1 MAVHTVLS
9 STEIKKILSNYQIG
23 DLKDYVG
30 IKEGIEN
37 TNYLV
42 NTTQNKFILTI
53 YEERIRDDLIPFY
66 MDVMYNSCTN
76 GIKCPTPI
84 KDRNGQLINIIK
96 KKSYGF
102 FKFINGKSKK
112 KWSKNNCYEVGKEL
126 AKFHIVNKDIITLN
140 KNNFSLD
147 FWNISFNKYKSLMNK
162 ELPGS
167 FEIVNEEIKFLNK
180 NWPLNL
186 PEGIIHADLFPDNV
200 LFSRSHKVSG
210 MIDFYFACKDFFSYD
225 IAIVINAWCFPENN
239 FNKIFMNSIL
249 KGYESVRRL
258 QIIEK
263 KKLNVLLRGSSLRF
277 LLTRIIDIQKK
288 TKNKLLEIKN
298 PEDFLKR
305 LIFHR
310 TISNENYGI

>member
-9 STEIKKILSNYQIG
+9 STDIKKILSNYQIG
-23 DLKDYVG
+23 DFKDYLG

-42 NTTQNKFILTI
+42 NTTKNKFILTI
-53 YEERIRDDLIPFY
+53 YEERTRDDLIPFY

-147 FWNISFNKYKSLMNK
+147 FWNISFNRYKDLMDK

-167 FEIVNEEIKFLNK
+167 FEIVSEEIKFLNK
-180 NWPLNL
+180 NWPLSL

-200 LFSRSHKVSG
+200 L
-210 MIDFYFACKDFFSYD
+210 
-225 IAIVINAWCFPENN
+225 
-239 FNKIFMNSIL
+239 
-249 KGYESVRRL
+249 
-258 QIIEK
+258 
-263 KKLNVLLRGSSLRF
+263 
-277 LLTRIIDIQKK
+277 
-288 TKNKLLEIKN
+288 
-298 PEDFLKR
+298 
-305 LIFHR
+305 
-310 TISNENYGI
+310 

>member
-9 STEIKKILSNYQIG
+9 STEIKKILSSYEIG
-23 DLKDYVG
+23 VFKKYSG

-42 NTTQNKFILTI
+42 VTSKNKFILTI
-53 YEERIRDDLIPFY
+53 YEERTKDELIPFY
-66 MDVMYNSCTN
+66 MDVMYNSSIN

-84 KDRNGQLINIIK
+84 KDKNDQLINIVK

-102 FKFINGKSKK
+102 FKFINGNSKK
-112 KWSKNNCYEVGKEL
+112 VWSKNNCFEVGKEL
-126 AKFHIVNKDIITLN
+126 AKFHMVNKNIITPN

-147 FWNISFNKYKSLMNK
+147 FWNISFNKYKNFISK

-167 FEIVNEEIKFLNK
+167 LEIIREELKFLNE

-200 LFSRSHKVSG
+200 LFSKSQKISG
-210 MIDFYFACKDFFSYD
+210 MIDFYFACKDYFSYD
-225 IAIVINAWCFPENN
+225 IAILINAWCFPKNN
-239 FNKIFMNSIL
+239 FNKIFMHNIL
-249 KGYESVRRL
+249 RGYESIRKL
-258 QIIEK
+258 QIVEK
-263 KKLNVLLRGSSLRF
+263 KKMNILLRGSCLRF
-277 LLTRIIDIQKK
+277 LITRIIDLQKK
-288 TKNKLLEIKN
+288 SKNKILEIKN

-305 LIFHR
+305 LIFHKN
-310 TISNENYGI
+310 INNANYNI

>member
-9 STEIKKILSNYQIG
+9 STEIKRILSSYEIG
-23 DLKDYVG
+23 AFKKYSG

-42 NTTQNKFILTI
+42 VTSKNKFILTI
-53 YEERIRDDLIPFY
+53 YEERTRDELIPFY
-66 MDVMYNSCTN
+66 MDVMYNSSIN

-84 KDRNGQLINIIK
+84 KDKNGKLINIIN

-102 FKFINGKSKK
+102 FKFINGNSKK
-112 KWSKNNCYEVGKEL
+112 VWSENNCFEVGKEL
-126 AKFHIVNKDIITLN
+126 AKFHIVNKNIITSN

-147 FWNISFNKYKSLMNK
+147 FWNISFAKYKNFISQ

-167 FEIVNEEIKFLNK
+167 FKIISEELKFLNK

-186 PEGIIHADLFPDNV
+186 PKGIIHADLFPDNV
-200 LFSRSHKVSG
+200 LFSKSQKISG
-210 MIDFYFACKDFFSYD
+210 IIDFYFACKDSFSYD
-225 IAIVINAWCFPENN
+225 IAVLINAWCFPKNI
-239 FNKIFMNSIL
+239 FNKIFMDNIL
-249 KGYESVRRL
+249 KGYESIRKL
-258 QIIEK
+258 QKVEK
-263 KKLNVLLRGSSLRF
+263 EKMNILLRGSSLRF

-288 TKNKLLEIKN
+288 SKNKILEVKN

-305 LIFHR
+305 LIFHK
-310 TISNENYGI
+310 TIDNANYKI

>member
-9 STEIKKILSNYQIG
+9 STDIKKILNNYEIG
-23 DLKDYVG
+23 GLKKYSG

-42 NTTQNKFILTI
+42 DTTKNKFILTI
-53 YEERIRDDLIPFY
+53 YEERTRDDLLPFY
-66 MDVMYNSCTN
+66 MGVMYNSCTN

-84 KDRNGQLINIIK
+84 KDKNGQLINIFK

-112 KWSKNNCYEVGKEL
+112 VWSKNNCFEVGKEL
-126 AKFHIVNKDIITLN
+126 AKFHLINKNIITSN

-147 FWNISFNKYKSLMNK
+147 FWNISFNKYKDFMNK
-162 ELPGS
+162 ELSGS
-167 FEIVNEEIKFLNK
+167 FEIVNEELKFLNK

-200 LFSRSHKVSG
+200 LFSKSQKVSG

-225 IAIVINAWCFPENN
+225 IAILINAWCFPKNS
-239 FNKIFMNSIL
+239 FNKIFMNNIL
-249 KGYESVRRL
+249 KGYESVRKL
-258 QIIEK
+258 QIVEK
-263 KKLNVLLRGSSLRF
+263 KKMNILLRGASLRF
-277 LLTRIIDIQKK
+277 LLTRIIDAQKESE
-288 TKNKLLEIKN
+288 NKILEIKN
-298 PEDFLKR
+298 PEDFLIR
-305 LIFHR
+305 LIFHKN
-310 TISNENYGI
+310 INNEDYNI